1 MKEKINT
8 IPEFYTILSDYFEK
22 NENDLSSLTL
32 KDIRF
37 LLGQAF
43 MLKLEDYAVHSVS
56 LDEIQ
61 KKYPHFVNTYD
72 GKDRN
77 YAPGYNFCT
86 IADIANSRC
95 RERDFL
101 PKHLENERLDCIS
114 TNSKIL
120 FVRSADFSD
129 KYIEYTEDDSD
140 CLDFADYES
149 YVEHIQNSTGC
160 DIKTAQA
167 HIEMYGIVDDESLK
181 DRQERIF
188 DEALDMAFREFGAE
202 ATFTLKTD
210 DFEYTIYGNDSNEEF
225 LKLANGE
232 KFQGDFD
239 SSIIDNEEVPK
250 NIRNFLEAWET
261 TNLTHALELVNIDLS
276 NNKIKKQKQ

>member
-1 MKEKINT
+1 MKWKITT

-32 KDIRF
+32 KDTCF
-37 LLGQAF
+37 LLGEAF

-129 KYIEYTEDDSD
+129 KYIEYTEDDSG

-181 DRQERIF
+181 DRQERVI

-210 DFEYTIYGNDSNEEF
+210 DLEYTIYGNDPNEEF

-232 KFQGDFD
+232 EFQGDFD

-276 NNKIKKQKQ
+276 SNKIFRKI